1 MKSNI
6 LVTVQFI
13 IMFLMI
19 LPFGAPIQNF
29 ALGMFFVGVG
39 VLVGVL
45 ALYKNHFSN
54 FNIGPEIKKNA
65 SLITD
70 GIYGYIRHPMYV
82 SVLLIMLGVLVWYA
96 NIYELV
102 LYILLVINM
111 LVKMFYEESLW
122 KAKGDEY
129 KEYSKETSML
139 IPFKWFPKKLS

>member
-19 LPFGAPIQNF
+19 LPLGSSTQNF
-29 ALGMFFVGVG
+29 ALGMFFMGVG
-39 VLVGVL
+39 GLVGAL
-45 ALYKNHFSN
+45 AVYKNHFSN
-54 FNIGPEIKKNA
+54 FNIRPDIKENA

-70 GIYGYIRHPMYV
+70 GIYGYIRHPMYA

-111 LVKMFYEESLW
+111 FIKMFYEERLW
-122 KAKGDEY
+122 NAKGDEY
-129 KEYSKETSML
+129 KEYSKKTSML
-139 IPFKWFPKKLS
+139 IPFT